1 MRRKTALLVIG
12 IYLVLMLG
20 IVLALRQAEPGP
32 EDQAILG
39 VGIGSYQ
46 SKEGLVYLSGRR
58 LNCTRIDAGGA
69 LASTCTIQIAGKT
82 LSITAK
88 RSTGLNSLMGTC
100 QATYNGEEWPCEIG
114 VRHVHVPWFAFIN
127 EPLGL
132 TPAQM
137 WGLRLRYPIENLG
150 EGVFFYGILIVPL
163 VTAVMVNL
171 AELVLLASITRIR
184 WGMVVATNL
193 VAGATFF
200 GTAFLWV
207 LLTRNFWD

>member
-1 MRRKTALLVIG
+1 MRRKTALLLIG

-20 IVLALRQAEPGP
+20 IILALRQAEPGP
-32 EDQAILG
+32 EDQAIFG
-39 VGIGSYQ
+39 MGIGRYQ
-46 SKEGLVYLSGRR
+46 SKEGIVYLSGRR
-58 LNCTRIDAGGA
+58 LKCAPINAGGA

-82 LSITAK
+82 LSITAQ
-88 RSTGLNSLMGTC
+88 RSTGLNSLMGKC
-100 QATYNGEEWPCEIG
+100 EATYNGQEWPCEIG
-114 VRHVHVPWFAFIN
+114 ARHVHVPWFAFIN

-163 VTAVMVNL
+163 VTSVIVNL

-184 WGMVVATNL
+184 WGMVVVTSLLAG
-193 VAGATFF
+193 VAFF
-200 GTAFLWV
+200 GTALFWLQ
-207 LLTRNFWD
+207 LTHNFWD